1 MSEAKWHPASG
12 QLGWLGDYGEGHE
25 GSRSERAAYS
35 AAQKGLT
42 ALTGYESQIKDR
54 KDDLGEYYSGAEERI
69 GAGYD
74 LQRDQVGVAR
84 DQLGIQ
90 REQLGVQR
98 EGIGIQE
105 SSALTS
111 FLGDAY
117 SLRSKADVGRAT
129 GGLAFSGGQERGVE
143 RQRATMSDLMQ
154 SRQEQ
159 FDVARKGLDISGRGL
174 DISGKGLDIKLD
186 QLDLSETGDLADMA
200 RQYDIDLAGIEDM
213 LYQLE
218 TERISYEGVEAP

>member
-42 ALTGYESQIKDR
+42 ALGEYETNIKDR
-54 KDDLGEYYSGAEERI
+54 QTDLSEYYGGAEGRVGEEY
-69 GAGYD
+69 G
-74 LQRDQVGVAR
+74 LKRDEVGIA
-84 DQLGIQ
+84 

-98 EGIGIQE
+98 EGVGVQE

-129 GGLAFSGGQERGVE
+129 GGLAFSGGQERGIE
-143 RQRATMSDLMQ
+143 RQRATMSDMMQ
-154 SRQEQ
+154 GRQEQ
-159 FDVARKGLDISGRGL
+159 FDIARKGL
-174 DISGKGLDIKLD
+174 DISGKGLDIKLE
-186 QLDLSETGDLADMA
+186 QLDLSEAGDLADLA
-200 RQYDIDLAGIEDM
+200 RQYDIDLAGIDDM